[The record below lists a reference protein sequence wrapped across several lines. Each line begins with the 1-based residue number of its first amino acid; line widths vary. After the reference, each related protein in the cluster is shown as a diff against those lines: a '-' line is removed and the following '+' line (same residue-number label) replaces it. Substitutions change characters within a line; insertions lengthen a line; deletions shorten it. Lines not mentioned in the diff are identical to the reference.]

1 MNTQPNERPEWDTAL
16 QTAIDAKLLE
26 YAKALTDDI
35 HNSCVAMRSE
45 PTSKR
50 VYTLWDNYENT
61 FGRELRVLNTY
72 YEQSSH
78 TNPAFDEL
86 HSTFLQKVQTTY
98 PAAIRHV
105 IQTNALEPLNAL
117 KQKRNALQE
126 KLREYT
132 WLRQHEKQA
141 LHTSIGT
148 YSKDTN
154 ALRKTWGALFEPHA
168 DFQNVPALLKSVGFG
183 GVTQHRNGGWT
194 FDEGKDWRDVSN
206 GASNKHG
213 KGDLERAARADPKLL
228 LDANAALHRLYLLK
242 NVGEYTQELR
252 PDATDIETLERQ
264 VQKVLLVGNGG
275 ITANEFENR
284 FDVHKPAYGFQAEF
298 HALQRLHA
306 TRMAY
311 TVQHSKA
318 MREVLG
324 VRTQQGNALIEA
336 LMQLDTGK
344 MEKLNSE
351 LAQSRKAVEA
361 AGGDYEKSYN
371 TRMYNALEAYNI
383 ALRKTFDLSAL
394 FSGKLNLDK
403 WSTKSPIPLLE
414 KDRFTKG
421 KYDKTLKDEHGAD
434 PAELSRIV
442 NDDDIRWLYLSLLHN
457 KHNKNRAMVDDSALK
472 LAIQKPHLFQE
483 SVLKKDVL
491 KRMNTLE
498 MAFANVRPQFD
509 WQSVMFDL
517 WKANPTN
524 MQDVLNQPE
533 LINLFFKSVSDRNEL
548 KKIFEIAKQLP
559 SILPSITYGYIYFWH
574 DRRDWMNQKHYGY
587 RTVDHAVQYNV
598 FVNRNNAILTLVK

>member
-1 MNTQPNERPEWDTAL
+1 M
-16 QTAIDAKLLE
+16 
-26 YAKALTDDI
+26 
-35 HNSCVAMRSE
+35 
-45 PTSKR
+45 
-50 VYTLWDNYENT
+50 
-61 FGRELRVLNTY
+61 
-72 YEQSSH
+72 
-78 TNPAFDEL
+78 
-86 HSTFLQKVQTTY
+86 
-98 PAAIRHV
+98 
-105 IQTNALEPLNAL
+105 
-117 KQKRNALQE
+117 
-126 KLREYT
+126 
-132 WLRQHEKQA
+132 
-141 LHTSIGT
+141 
-148 YSKDTN
+148 
-154 ALRKTWGALFEPHA
+154 RKTWGALFEPHA

-213 KGDLERAARADPKLL
+213 KGDLERAARADPNLL

-252 PDATDIETLERQ
+252 PDATDIETLEEQ

-284 FDVHKPAYGFQAEF
+284 FDVHKPVYGFQAEF
-298 HALQRLHA
+298 HALHRLHA

-344 MEKLNSE
+344 MEQLNSE

-394 FSGKLNLDK
+394 FSGKNKMDMNNVI
-403 WSTKSPIPLLE
+403 IPPL
-414 KDRFTKG
+414 KG
-421 KYDKTLKDEHGAD
+421 KDEKTILKEYAD
-434 PAELSRIV
+434 Y
-442 NDDDIRWLYLSLLHN
+442 NNIRNIENIEDLRKLYLSFLYN
-457 KHNKNRAMVDDSALK
+457 KHNDNSKLIDDEMLK
-472 LAIQKPHLFQE
+472 TAVNNPHLFQKQTLTIN
-483 SVLKKDVL
+483 VLEQINL
-491 KRMNTLE
+491 LE
-498 MAFANVRPQFD
+498 LSFYHIKPQFD

-517 WKANPTN
+517 WKVHGNSETAE
-524 MQDVLNQPE
+524 VLNR
-533 LINLFFKSVSDRNEL
+533 NGFTKLFFKTPNDPTSFQN
-548 KKIFEIAKQLP
+548 IFTEVQKVP
-559 SILPSITYGYIYFWH
+559 SIIYGYKYFWQ
-574 DRRDWMNQKHYGY
+574 DNAQNSKHF
-587 RTVDHAVQYNV
+587 RYNTWKDLV
-598 FVNRNNAILTLVK
+598 FKKEFVNNVHANRYLRK